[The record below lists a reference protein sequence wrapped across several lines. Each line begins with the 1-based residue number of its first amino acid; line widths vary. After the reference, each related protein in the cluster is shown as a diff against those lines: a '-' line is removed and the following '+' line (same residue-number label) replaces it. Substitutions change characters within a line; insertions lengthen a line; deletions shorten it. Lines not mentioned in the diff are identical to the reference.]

1 MLSTTVMIPA
11 PRARP
16 SSGDASIAVLVPE
29 GDTMARQ
36 GDPVSVI
43 RGWVQGLGFDG
54 LSYFA
59 AARAAPLAFSLWS
72 TWGDRWDIEHRERR
86 YGDVDPRL
94 VATLDQSLP
103 CLWEGGTLVARGRL
117 ARFLR
122 DAAAQGIRS
131 GIAIPIGT
139 PRQRSVVAFDSSLD
153 AATPA
158 RRAAIVE
165 RLGDLLWVA
174 HAVHAS
180 RNAAA
185 TGIDASG
192 RPSPGLSEREQACL
206 AMSARGL
213 TSRDIAGKLGIASR
227 TVDFHVGNAI
237 VKLAALNRQE
247 AIAKAVA
254 RGWLAV

>member
-1 MLSTTVMIPA
+1 MIPV

-16 SSGDASIAVLVPE
+16 APRDASIAVLVPE
-29 GDTMARQ
+29 GDTMART
-36 GDPVSVI
+36 GDPVSVV
-43 RGWVQGLGFDG
+43 RGWVQDLGFDG

-59 AARAAPLAFSLWS
+59 AARASPQSFSLWS

-103 CLWEGGTLVARGRL
+103 CLWEGGTIVARGRL
-117 ARFLR
+117 GRFLR
-122 DAAAQGIRS
+122 AAAAHGIRS
-131 GIAIPIGT
+131 GVAIPIGAS
-139 PRQRSVVAFDSSLD
+139 RQRAVVAFDSALD
-153 AATPA
+153 TVPPA

-180 RNAAA
+180 RHAAVTVAAA
-185 TGIDASG
+185 SG
-192 RPSPGLSEREQACL
+192 ATDNGLSERERACL

-213 TSRDIAGKLGIASR
+213 TSRDIAAKLGIASR
-227 TVDFHVGNAI
+227 TVDFHVGNA
-237 VKLAALNRQE
+237 VAKLAALNRQE

>member
-1 MLSTTVMIPA
+1 MIPV
-11 PRARP
+11 PHARP
-16 SSGDASIAVLVPE
+16 ALRDASIAVLVPE
-29 GDTMARQ
+29 GDTMARA

-54 LSYFA
+54 LSYFG
-59 AARAAPLAFSLWS
+59 AARGAAHAFSSWS

-86 YGDVDPRL
+86 YADVDPRL

-103 CLWEGGTLVARGRL
+103 CLWEAGTIVARGRL

-122 DAAAQGIRS
+122 AAAAHGIRS
-131 GIAIPIGT
+131 GVAIPIGT
-139 PRQRSVVAFDSSLD
+139 DRRRAVVAFDSSLD
-153 AATPA
+153 TAPPE
-158 RRAAIVE
+158 RRTAIVE

-180 RNAAA
+180 RHAAA
-185 TGIDASG
+185 TTPATVDGACH
-192 RPSPGLSEREQACL
+192 RLSDREQACL
-206 AMSARGL
+206 TMSARGL

-254 RGWLAV
+254 RGWLVV

>member
-1 MLSTTVMIPA
+1 MIPA

-16 SSGDASIAVLVPE
+16 ALRHASVAVLVPE
-29 GDTMARQ
+29 GDTMARA

-54 LSYFA
+54 LSYFG
-59 AARAAPLAFSLWS
+59 AARGTSCAFSLWS

-86 YGDVDPRL
+86 YADVDPRL

-103 CLWEGGTLVARGRL
+103 CLWEAGTIVARGRL

-122 DAAAQGIRS
+122 AASAHGIRS
-131 GIAIPIGT
+131 GVAIPIGT
-139 PRQRSVVAFDSSLD
+139 TRQRAVVAFDSSLD
-153 AATPA
+153 AVPPA
-158 RRAAIVE
+158 RRTAIVE

-180 RNAAA
+180 RHAAGTTA
-185 TGIDASG
+185 GASG
-192 RPSPGLSEREQACL
+192 DDVSQRLTVREQACL
-206 AMSARGL
+206 TMSARGL
-213 TSRDIAGKLGIASR
+213 TSRDIADKLGIASR
-227 TVDFHVGNAI
+227 TVDFHFGNAI
-237 VKLAALNRQE
+237 AKLAALNRQE

-254 RGWLAV
+254 RGWLVM